1 MSKRPCADCIL
12 SELDMFELVQAIGRH
27 GIEIKTWLAKP
38 ERKPRAALSG
48 RDVRLADFDPL
59 DSWSGIIEMIA
70 DAERRATKFCEHT
83 NEVLRVK
90 GRK

>member
-38 ERKPRAALSG
+38 EWKPRAALSG
-48 RDVRLADFDPL
+48 RDIRLADFDPL
-59 DSWSGIIEMIA
+59 DSWSGIIGMIA
-70 DAERRATKFCEHT
+70 AAERRATKFCEHT
-83 NEVLRVK
+83 RVK
-90 GRK
+90 MVLGGK